1 MNKSDNCIF
10 YTSLANLNWE
20 NSGQLQVQQ
29 LISHI
34 SMQSFHMINPRTTRK
49 IQEAKLLLG

>member
-1 MNKSDNCIF
+1 MNW
-10 YTSLANLNWE
+10 A

-34 SMQSFHMINPRTTRK
+34 SMQSFHMINPRTTRT
-49 IQEAKLLLG
+49 IQQAKLSLG